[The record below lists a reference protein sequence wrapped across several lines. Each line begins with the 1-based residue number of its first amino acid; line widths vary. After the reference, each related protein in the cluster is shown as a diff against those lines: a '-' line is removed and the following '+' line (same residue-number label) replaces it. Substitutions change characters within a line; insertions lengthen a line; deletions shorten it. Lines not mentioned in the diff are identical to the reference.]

1 MALLE
6 TCKGTC
12 CKKSLFW
19 IYINFKRRTFT
30 TVLNGVLLKSTSFG
44 EKHFEYFTYSC
55 TIPLS
60 LPPAIFYHMIFVL
73 RVKVSS
79 AFLDI
84 NRPVS
89 GLMTAARKGRRP
101 DESAARLREQTETL
115 TAIAAAVH
123 QLFPRQLTVGEGS
136 LAQLAAKQLG
146 ALSGQVVNAA
156 TVLADVPKSK
166 AAAENATLFQV

>member
-1 MALLE
+1 MQVNTVA
-6 TCKGTC
+6 
-12 CKKSLFW
+12 KKSLIWF
-19 IYINFKRRTFT
+19 YKNFKRRTLTAVFKMKT
-30 TVLNGVLLKSTSFG
+30 NMAYGVLLKCTF
-44 EKHFEYFTYSC
+44 FEYFKYSC
-55 TIPLS
+55 TIFLS
-60 LPPAIFYHMIFVL
+60 LSSEMVLNLIFVL

-101 DESAARLREQTETL
+101 EESAARLREQTETL

-123 QLFPRQLTVGEGS
+123 QLFPRQLTAGEGS

-156 TVLADVPKSK
+156 TVLAEVPKSK

>member
-1 MALLE
+1 
-6 TCKGTC
+6 
-12 CKKSLFW
+12 
-19 IYINFKRRTFT
+19 
-30 TVLNGVLLKSTSFG
+30 
-44 EKHFEYFTYSC
+44 
-55 TIPLS
+55 
-60 LPPAIFYHMIFVL
+60 MIFVL

-101 DESAARLREQTETL
+101 DESAARLQEQTETL

-123 QLFPRQLTVGEGS
+123 QLFPRQQTVGEGS

-146 ALSGQVVNAA
+146 ALSAQVVNAA

-166 AAAENATLFQV
+166 AAAENAALFQV